1 MSIVDDLAERHIQ
14 QALEAG
20 DFDHLPGQGKPLE
33 LDDDSMVPAHLRAG
47 YRLLKNANC
56 LPPELQLRR
65 EIRDV
70 QDLLRHARLDDQARD
85 RARRRLDTLRLRL
98 QMMTGEANPLQ
109 LPPEY
114 RDRVLQ
120 RFDED

>member
-1 MSIVDDLAERHIQ
+1 MTIVDDLAERHIQ
-14 QALEAG
+14 QALDGGE
-20 DFDHLPGQGKPLE
+20 FDNLPGAGKPLE
-33 LDDDSMVPAHLRAG
+33 LDDDSMIPPHLRAG

-70 QDLLRHARLDDQARD
+70 QDLLRQATLDDKTRD
-85 RARRRLDTLRLRL
+85 RARRRLETLRLRL
-98 QMMTGEANPLQ
+98 TMMTGDANPLR

-114 RDRVLQ
+114 RDRVLA
-120 RFDED
+120 RFDEE